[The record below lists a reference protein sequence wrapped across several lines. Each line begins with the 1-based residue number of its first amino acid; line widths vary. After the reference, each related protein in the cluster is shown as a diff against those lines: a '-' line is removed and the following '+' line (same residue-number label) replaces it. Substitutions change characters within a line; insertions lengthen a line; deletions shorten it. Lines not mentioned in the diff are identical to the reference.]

1 MYSSTGGSL
10 DPLQVRVLGL
20 LAGLEPRWTLT
31 GGGALGIRCGY
42 RSTRDL
48 DLFWHGLSTLDS
60 LPEFVR
66 SRLEAAGLSVERIQS
81 SPAFVRLQ
89 ASDSSQARL
98 IIDLVAS
105 PIETASEPQELEL
118 AGHVLLVDTEHEIL
132 ANKLGAL
139 LSRSELR
146 DLWDV
151 MELVDRGG
159 DLERALDDAAKKDGG
174 FSQLTL
180 AWLLEQFDV
189 EAIAELTPLEGDLVE
204 RLIRFKARLSER
216 LTSQP

>member
-1 MYSSTGGSL
+1 
-10 DPLQVRVLGL
+10 
-20 LAGLEPRWTLT
+20 
-31 GGGALGIRCGY
+31 
-42 RSTRDL
+42 
-48 DLFWHGLSTLDS
+48 
-60 LPEFVR
+60 
-66 SRLEAAGLSVERIQS
+66 VERIQS